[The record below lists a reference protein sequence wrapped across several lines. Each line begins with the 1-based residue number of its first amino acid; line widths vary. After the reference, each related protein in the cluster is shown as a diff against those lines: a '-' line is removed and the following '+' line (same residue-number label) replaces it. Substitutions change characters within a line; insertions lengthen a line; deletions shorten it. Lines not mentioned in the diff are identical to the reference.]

1 MAVGTCERR
10 RTPALPV
17 HDSKRK
23 DFVLLRQGVDIALA
37 YFTFGQKE
45 NIQKL
50 TIDAKEWCLK
60 YYKGYYYAPKRATG
74 LLKAFPNLFNLNVEP
89 HRRITIATMK
99 EPAHS
104 EPEGASR
111 RELRRAERKAANSEA
126 FPEFA
131 EPTLATDEEIDE
143 IVDLRPRIAAQQPRV
158 KPNMRVDAAMLRGS
172 GLLHQLPEFL
182 GQLARANLETET
194 LLATNPEAVRFE
206 LDENAPDD
214 EPHIEMNLFAGV
226 AEAQRRRHARRIV
239 LPNGRPLN
247 QDGDEE
253 EDGEGYGES
262 CAGDSDDSGD
272 ESDASTS
279 TIASLRVRQKK
290 RKAGDMLESDDD
302 GSQPNKIRLQYQHPT
317 PVLAAFD
324 MSTREI
330 VRKANP
336 LASIESDPFVKLARK
351 RKADDDRLPPDS
363 PSRSSSGATSDSSS
377 SSNKRIKIKLIN
389 RDSSSGSSQASTT
402 SGSSRD
408 NSRTST
414 PEFRIIRLPDSQY
427 SSSSSSSSGS
437 PSSTRSS
444 PRIKIVR
451 RNLRSVSPTA
461 PLAGASGDHEQ
472 PRPSSS
478 SSNDS
483 FASSGSGKSTG
494 SGRTKIKLIKSSAQS
509 IPRR

>member
-17 HDSKRK
+17 HDSKRNG
-23 DFVLLRQGVDIALA
+23 FVLLRQGVDIALA
-37 YFTFGQKE
+37 YFTFGQRE
-45 NIQKL
+45 NIPKL
-50 TIDAKEWCLK
+50 TIDAQKWCLK
-60 YYKGYYYAPKRATG
+60 YYKGYHYAPKRATG
-74 LLKAFPNLFNLNVEP
+74 LLKTFPNLFNLNVEP
-89 HRRITIATMK
+89 HRRITAATMK

-131 EPTLATDEEIDE
+131 EPTLASDEEIDE

-206 LDENAPDD
+206 LDENAPED

-226 AEAQRRRHARRIV
+226 AEAQRRRHSRRIV
-239 LPNGRPLN
+239 LPGGQPLKL
-247 QDGDEE
+247 DSDEE
-253 EDGEGYGES
+253 QDEES
-262 CAGDSDDSGD
+262 RTGDSDDSGD

-279 TIASLRVRQKK
+279 TVASLRVKQKK

-302 GSQPNKIRLQYQHPT
+302 ESQPNKIRLQYQHPT

-336 LASIESDPFVKLARK
+336 LASVESDPFVELTRK
-351 RKADDDRLPPDS
+351 RKADDDRLPPHS
-363 PSRSSSGATSDSSS
+363 PSSSSSDGSSDSSS
-377 SSNKRIKIKLIN
+377 TSNKRIKIKLIN

-427 SSSSSSSSGS
+427 SSSSSSSSSS

-472 PRPSSS
+472 SRPSSS
-478 SSNDS
+478 SSNAS